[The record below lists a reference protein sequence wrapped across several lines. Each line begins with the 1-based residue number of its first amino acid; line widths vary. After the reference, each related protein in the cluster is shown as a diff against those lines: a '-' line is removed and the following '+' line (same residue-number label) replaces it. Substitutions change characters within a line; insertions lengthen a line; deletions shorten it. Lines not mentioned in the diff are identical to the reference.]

1 MSAPRKRGPGG
12 MAAEAVL
19 LWIGLTA
26 AVVAIGGTN
35 LSVRVAANVER
46 PSEPLPD
53 DVFALFFGVLR
64 GSVRWSATATG
75 VAMALALGLALA
87 VSATLLLA
95 RGHRTGSR
103 RLDRSAALLGRG
115 REIAGIS
122 ARGARASSQRL
133 GVAGPIGVRL
143 GTSLPGGSP
152 VFGSWEDMQINIS
165 GPRTGK
171 STAFAI
177 PAIVEAPGAV
187 IVTSNKRDVVDA
199 TRGVRAEAGRVWVF
213 DPQGVA
219 GDAAEWW
226 WDPLSY
232 VTDEVQAGKLA
243 EHFASGSREQG
254 SRADAFFDP
263 AAKDLLAAL
272 LLAGAL
278 AGTRITE
285 VYRWV
290 TRPGDDDAVGI
301 LRDAG
306 YRLIADQLE
315 GVISAPDRQRGGIY
329 GTAQQMASCL
339 TNGALAPWIT
349 VTGELDTRPRFD
361 PHEFVRG
368 TDTLYSLSR
377 EGQGT
382 TGPLVTA
389 LTVAVAEAAEELAA
403 ASLSGRLARPL
414 LGVLDEAANVC
425 RWRSLPDLY
434 SHYGSRGIV
443 LITILQSWSQ
453 GAEVWGEGGMRK
465 LWSAANIKI
474 YGGGVSEAA
483 FLDELSK
490 LVGDHDRELSSLSY
504 GRGHRTVSKQLH
516 RERILDVAE
525 LSALPRGRA
534 LVLASG
540 SRPTLIRTRSWMQ
553 GPHAA
558 RIRASITAHQPGGD
572 ATGGD
577 GAERDEADRDEAER
591 GEETLP

>member
-12 MAAEAVL
+12 LAAEALL
-19 LWIGLTA
+19 LWAALAA
-26 AVVAIGGTN
+26 AVIGIGGVN
-35 LSVRVAANVER
+35 LCVRVAAELDGV
-46 PSEPLPD
+46 SVPLPD
-53 DVFALFFGVLR
+53 DAFSLFFGVLR
-64 GSVRWSATATG
+64 GSLHWSRTATALAIALG
-75 VAMALALGLALA
+75 VGLVFVALAA
-87 VSATLLLA
+87 VLSA
-95 RGHRTGSR
+95 RGRRAGNR
-103 RLDRSAALLGRG
+103 RLDRAATLLGRG
-115 REIAGIS
+115 KEIAAIS
-122 ARGARASSQRL
+122 ARGARASSLRL
-133 GVAGPIGVRL
+133 GVEGSIGVQL
-143 GTSLPGGSP
+143 GTTLPGGSP
-152 VFGSWEDMQINIS
+152 VYGGWEDTQINVS

-187 IVTSNKRDVVDA
+187 VVTSNKRDVLDA
-199 TRGVRAEAGRVWVF
+199 TRGVRAASGRVWVF
-213 DPQGVA
+213 DPQAVA
-219 GDAAEWW
+219 GEDPAWW

-243 EHFASGSREQG
+243 DHFASGSREPG
-254 SRADAFFDP
+254 ARSDAFFDP

-272 LLAGAL
+272 MLAGAL
-278 AGTRITE
+278 ARKPITE

-290 TRPGDDDAVGI
+290 TRPGDDEAVGI
-301 LRDAG
+301 LQDAG
-306 YRLIADQLE
+306 YRLVADQLE
-315 GVISAPDRQRGGIY
+315 GVIGAPDRQRGGIY

-339 TNGALAPWIT
+339 TSRALAPWIT
-349 VTGELDTRPRFD
+349 PAVDRDARPQFD

-382 TGPLVTA
+382 AGPLVTA
-389 LTVAVAEAAEELAA
+389 LTVAVAEAAEELASA
-403 ASLSGRLARPL
+403 APAGRLTTPL

-425 RWRSLPDLY
+425 RWRNLPDLY

-453 GAEVWGEGGMRK
+453 GVEVWGEGGMRK
-465 LWSAANIKI
+465 LWSAANIKV
-474 YGGGVSEAA
+474 YGGGVSEAG

-525 LSALPRGRA
+525 LAALPRGRA

-540 SRPTLIRTRSWMQ
+540 CRPTLIKTRAWMQ
-553 GPHAA
+553 GPHAS
-558 RIRASITAHQPGGD
+558 RIRASLADHAPGG
-572 ATGGD
+572 GGSSVQ
-577 GAERDEADRDEAER
+577 GAPARERTPR
-591 GEETLP
+591 

>member
-12 MAAEAVL
+12 LAAEALL
-19 LWIGLTA
+19 LWVALGTAVIG
-26 AVVAIGGTN
+26 IGGVN
-35 LSVRVAANVER
+35 LCVRLAAELER
-46 PSEPLPD
+46 ASPALPD
-53 DVFALFFGVLR
+53 DAFALFFAVLR
-64 GSVRWSATATG
+64 GSIHWSSTASL
-75 VAMALALGLALA
+75 LAVVLGAGLALA
-87 VSATLLLA
+87 AVAIVLTV
-95 RGHRTGSR
+95 RGRRTGHR
-103 RLDRSAALLGRG
+103 RLDRAATMLGHG
-115 REIAGIS
+115 KEIASIG
-122 ARGARASSQRL
+122 ARGARTSSQRL
-133 GVAGPIGVRL
+133 GVEGPIGVQL
-143 GTSLPGGSP
+143 GTSIPGGSP
-152 VFGSWEDMQINIS
+152 VYGGWEDMQINVS

-187 IVTSNKRDVVDA
+187 IVTSNKRDVLDA
-199 TRGVRAEAGRVWVF
+199 TRGMRAASGRVWVF
-213 DPQGVA
+213 DPQAVA
-219 GDAAEWW
+219 GEGPAWW

-232 VTDEVQAGKLA
+232 VTDEIQAGKLA
-243 EHFASGSREQG
+243 DHFASGSREPG
-254 SRADAFFDP
+254 ARSDAFFDP

-278 AGTRITE
+278 AGKPITE

-290 TRPGDDDAVGI
+290 TRPGDDEAVGI
-301 LRDAG
+301 LQDAG
-306 YRLIADQLE
+306 YRLVADQLE
-315 GVISAPDRQRGGIY
+315 GVIGAPERQRGGIY

-339 TNGALAPWIT
+339 TSRALAPWIT
-349 VTGELDTRPRFD
+349 PAADRDARPQFD

-382 TGPLVTA
+382 AGPLVTA
-389 LTVAVAEAAEELAA
+389 LTVAVAEAAEELAS
-403 ASLSGRLARPL
+403 ASPSGRLKRPL

-425 RWRSLPDLY
+425 RWRNLPDLY

-453 GAEVWGEGGMRK
+453 GVEVWGEGGMRK
-465 LWSAANIKI
+465 LWSAANIKV

-525 LSALPRGRA
+525 LAALPRGRA

-540 SRPTLIRTRSWMQ
+540 CRPTLIKTRAWMQ
-553 GPHAA
+553 GPYAT
-558 RIRASITAHQPGGD
+558 RIRASLADHGPGR
-572 ATGGD
+572 GD
-577 GAERDEADRDEAER
+577 GPEQESPAPERAPR
-591 GEETLP
+591 

>member
-12 MAAEAVL
+12 LAAEAAL
-19 LWIGLTA
+19 LWVALGTV
-26 AVVAIGGTN
+26 VVAVGGTN
-35 LSVRVAANVER
+35 LCVRVANTVDGTGAELPAN
-46 PSEPLPD
+46 L
-53 DVFALFFGVLR
+53 FALFFDVLR
-64 GSVRWSATATG
+64 GRVQWTETATW
-75 VAMALALGLALA
+75 LA
-87 VSATLLLA
+87 VVMGLGVLLA
-95 RGHRTGSR
+95 CSAVMLIIRGRRAGAH
-103 RLDRSAALLGRG
+103 RLDHAAVLLGRG
-115 REIAGIS
+115 REIAAIS
-122 ARGARASSQRL
+122 ARGATASSRRL
-133 GVAGPIGVRL
+133 GVDGPIGVRL
-143 GTSLPGGSP
+143 GTSLPGAAP
-152 VFGSWEDMQINIS
+152 VYAGWEDMQVNIS

-199 TRGVRAEAGRVWVF
+199 TRGVRAATGRVWVF
-213 DPQGVA
+213 DPQSVA
-219 GDAAEWW
+219 GEAAQWW

-243 EHFASGSREQG
+243 DHFASGSREPG

-263 AAKDLLAAL
+263 AAKDLLTAL

-278 AGTRITE
+278 AGKRITE

-290 TRPGDDDAVGI
+290 TRPGDDEAVGI
-301 LRDAG
+301 LQDNG
-306 YRLIADQLE
+306 FRLIADQLE

-339 TNGALAPWIT
+339 TSRALASWIT
-349 VTGELDTRPRFD
+349 PGAEPDGRPRFN
-361 PHEFVRG
+361 PHQFVRG

-377 EGQGT
+377 EGQGS

-403 ASLSGRLARPL
+403 ASPSGRLARPL

-425 RWRSLPDLY
+425 RWRTLPDLY

-453 GAEVWGEGGMRK
+453 GVEVWGEGGMRK
-465 LWSAANIKI
+465 LWSAANVKV

-483 FLDELSK
+483 FLEELSK

-504 GRGHRTVSKQLH
+504 GRGHRTVSRQLH
-516 RERILDVAE
+516 RERILDVSE
-525 LSALPRGRA
+525 LAALPRGRA

-540 SRPTLIRTRSWMQ
+540 ARPTLIKTRSWMQ
-553 GPHAA
+553 GPHAS
-558 RIRASITAHQPGGD
+558 RIRASITRHSPGEGPAPSLD
-572 ATGGD
+572 AP
-577 GAERDEADRDEAER
+577 ARA
-591 GEETLP
+591 GEQR